1 MKILIVD
8 NNEIFNCGLTT
19 ILNSLPGVNK
29 VLSKWERIE
38 DIFKLLARTKP
49 DIILIDILIL
59 NLWGPKTIKMI
70 QAEFPHIKKVML
82 SLYNDEAFIMEMKE
96 AGINGFLSKHSG
108 RKEILNCIKA
118 ISRGEFFFCKNSLI
132 KLTAFL
138 DCGVGEPASNLFC
151 EKELMIIRLLCKE
164 MTVKEISKELYMS
177 PRTVESYK
185 SRIMQKTNSKTTTG
199 IILYSLKNRII
210 TL

>member
-70 QAEFPHIKKVML
+70 QAEFPHI
-82 SLYNDEAFIMEMKE
+82 NP
-96 AGINGFLSKHSG
+96 H
-108 RKEILNCIKA
+108 C
-118 ISRGEFFFCKNSLI
+118 RG
-132 KLTAFL
+132 
-138 DCGVGEPASNLFC
+138 
-151 EKELMIIRLLCKE
+151 
-164 MTVKEISKELYMS
+164 
-177 PRTVESYK
+177 
-185 SRIMQKTNSKTTTG
+185 
-199 IILYSLKNRII
+199 
-210 TL
+210 